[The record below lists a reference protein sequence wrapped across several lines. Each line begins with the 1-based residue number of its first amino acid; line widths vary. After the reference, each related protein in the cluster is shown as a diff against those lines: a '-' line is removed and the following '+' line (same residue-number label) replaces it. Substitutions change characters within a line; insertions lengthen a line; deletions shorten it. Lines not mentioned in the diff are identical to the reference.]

1 MRPVILYV
9 LGAPGVGKTTL
20 VRELIIG
27 RAEQAPDLQVVLT
40 DPPHPKWTMV
50 AMTRPCEMWAAGH
63 YTGETF
69 DGGDTVPYS
78 GARAALEWWKDWPC
92 RPIPLTVLDGQRFA
106 TGPSLAFLRQHAG
119 RAVIIGV
126 HLVARDAQLQA
137 RRQHR
142 GSNQAP
148 SWIKGATTG
157 AANFAHKI
165 NATEIQ
171 AETPGQVV
179 HDVQDLIRR
188 AESSE

>member
-1 MRPVILYV
+1 MYV

-20 VRELIIG
+20 VRELIVR
-27 RAEQAPDLQVVLT
+27 RAEAERRMFGGTGVRLVDS
-40 DPPHPKWTMV
+40 PKWTILHEQPRSPY
-50 AMTRPCEMWAAGH
+50 AMCAAGH

-78 GARAALEWWKDWPC
+78 GARAALDYWTAHLASL
-92 RPIPLTVLDGQRFA
+92 PLTVLDGQRFA
-106 TGPSLAFLRQHAG
+106 TGPSLEFLRQHAG
-119 RAVIIGV
+119 RAVITGV

-179 HDVQDLIRR
+179 HAVQELIRQ
-188 AESSE
+188 AGSSE